1 MRAYSDDV
9 NRRLLARWLPPHA
22 TRLLKTDLFDEAVSE
37 GLYPTLR
44 GVAEIVVGVDLSHKS
59 VAAARGRYPELE
71 AHVGDIRALPFPDAS
86 FDAVVSNSTLDHF
99 ASFDD
104 VVTGVNELARVLAP
118 GGHLVITLDNAWNP
132 LVALRN
138 ALPYRSLNRLGLVP
152 YFVGVTC
159 GPARLRAT
167 LEQAGFTVTEMSAVM
182 HFPRVVARVLGL
194 GRCGRRRL
202 ATRRALQLFESFSR
216 LPTRYLTGQFVA
228 AKAYRPGAAVPA
240 PAERPSAYIAP
251 PRVPM

>member
-22 TRLLKTDLFDEAVSE
+22 TRLLKTDLFDEAVSD
-37 GLYPTLR
+37 GLYPALR
-44 GVAEIVVGVDLSHKS
+44 WVADVVVGVDLSHES
-59 VAAARGRYPELE
+59 VAAAHDRYPELE

-99 ASFDD
+99 ASFSD
-104 VVTGVNELARVLAP
+104 VVLGVNELARVLAP

-159 GPARLRAT
+159 GPARLRTT

-194 GRCGRRRL
+194 GRRGRNRPT
-202 ATRRALQLFESFSR
+202 TRRVLQLFESFSR
-216 LPTRYLTGQFVA
+216 LPTRYVTGQFVA
-228 AKAYRPGAAVPA
+228 AKAY
-240 PAERPSAYIAP
+240 RPSAYIAP